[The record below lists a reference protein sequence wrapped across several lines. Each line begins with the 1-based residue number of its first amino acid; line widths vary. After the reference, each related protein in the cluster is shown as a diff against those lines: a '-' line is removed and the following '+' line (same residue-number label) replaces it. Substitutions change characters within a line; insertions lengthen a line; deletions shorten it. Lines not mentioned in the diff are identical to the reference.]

1 MTINLRRIKQENN
14 QGNLLNNWSRFVNWA
29 FAVKVEG

>member
-1 MTINLRRIKQENN
+1 MNINLERIKQENN
-14 QGNLLNNWSRFVNWA
+14 QVNLLKNWSMFVNWA